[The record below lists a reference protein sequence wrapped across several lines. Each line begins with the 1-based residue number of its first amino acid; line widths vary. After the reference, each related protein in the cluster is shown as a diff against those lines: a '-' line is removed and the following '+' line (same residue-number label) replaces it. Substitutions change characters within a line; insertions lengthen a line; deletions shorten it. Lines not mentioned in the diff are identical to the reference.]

1 MQWLP
6 AGDEQCSGSPCGTHQ
21 LPVMPWL
28 LARHMPGSDSH
39 QVRQGTTFTG
49 DTRPAV
55 TPGVARSAC
64 EAQDTCQSPVPR
76 MAGTVSPQL
85 PGDTQLPVGTGW
97 RAQCTGPSALCSWR
111 GAGAGQAVL
120 GDRDTIA
127 GLPVPPSGGHQ
138 ALGATLPS
146 APGAGGAQTFPA
158 WPASPTTPC
167 FQQPAPPR
175 IPAAARHV
183 LPAPLPRSLIPGDC
197 VKHHQGRDRGIY
209 SRYSSL
215 ITSSPVLSSHWVFTL
230 RGVSTESWS
239 ETHSSAVSCSLQ
251 KPLKPLL

>member
-39 QVRQGTTFTG
+39 QVRQGTTSTG
-49 DTRPAV
+49 DTRPAM

-64 EAQDTCQSPVPR
+64 EARDTCQSPVPR

-127 GLPVPPSGGHQ
+127 GLPVPPSGGTASARGPLFPQPRVLAGRRPSQPLPPPPASSSPHPHGSPQ
-138 ALGATLPS
+138 QPGTSCQLPS
-146 APGAGGAQTFPA
+146 H
-158 WPASPTTPC
+158 
-167 FQQPAPPR
+167 
-175 IPAAARHV
+175 AR
-183 LPAPLPRSLIPGDC
+183 
-197 VKHHQGRDRGIY
+197 
-209 SRYSSL
+209 SSL
-215 ITSSPVLSSHWVFTL
+215 EIV
-230 RGVSTESWS
+230 
-239 ETHSSAVSCSLQ
+239 
-251 KPLKPLL
+251 